1 MVHAWW
7 KHRRFTLRNGKQI
20 TPHLKFD
27 EIPGVHDYYVCFR
40 KREQKPLRKTRRC
53 DSVSLD
59 KLTRLAAE
67 MTAAREILAQV
78 AERERLRREIL
89 EIDVRVFEAR
99 IRVRRMKKLMGL
111 QTQGGDIDQ
120 SPEKA
125 RKKTSRTIK
134 LKLAPAR
141 FGNGGVELESASVE
155 DRIKRRRGM
164 DEREGWA
171 DLTEV

>member
-1 MVHAWW
+1 
-7 KHRRFTLRNGKQI
+7 
-20 TPHLKFD
+20 
-27 EIPGVHDYYVCFR
+27 
-40 KREQKPLRKTRRC
+40 
-53 DSVSLD
+53 LD

-67 MTAAREILAQV
+67 MTAAREMLAQV

-99 IRVRRMKKLMGL
+99 IRVRRMKKMMGL
-111 QTQGGDIDQ
+111 QTQGGDVDQ

-125 RKKTSRTIK
+125 RKKMSRIIK
-134 LKLAPAR
+134 LKLAPVR
-141 FGNGGVELESASVE
+141 FGNGGSELDSASVE

-171 DLTEV
+171 DLTEVCCLMC